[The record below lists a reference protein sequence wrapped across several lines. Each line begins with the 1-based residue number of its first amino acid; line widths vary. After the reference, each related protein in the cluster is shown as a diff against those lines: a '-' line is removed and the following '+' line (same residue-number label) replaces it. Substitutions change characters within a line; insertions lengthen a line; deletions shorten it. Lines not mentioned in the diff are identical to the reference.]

1 MNETST
7 TYPFKLWFAATC
19 AWLGSLQFGFHLVR
33 VTRIHCRQ
41 RFSVASS
48 AKRSSSHAQG
58 VLNTCLSYT
67 STDLGITEAKG
78 GAVVTSVLLISAAV
92 GGFFAG
98 QVADAIGPRRALVWN
113 TVPFFAGSLMSA
125 IAPDGSTGF
134 WAMLL
139 GAHTSDDRLP
149 GVALLQAVTGQ
160 LG

>member
-33 VTRIHCRQ
+33 VAQVYTEYRS
-41 RFSVASS
+41 SVASS
-48 AKRSSSHAQG
+48 ARSSSHAQG

-78 GAVVTSVLLISAAV
+78 GAVVTSVLLVSAAV

-98 QVADAIGPRRALVWN
+98 QVADAIGPRRALLWN
-113 TVPFFAGSLMSA
+113 NVPFFAGSLMSA

-139 GAHTSDDRLP
+139 GAHILDERLP
-149 GVALLQAVTGQ
+149 CVALFSIVTGQ

>member
-1 MNETST
+1 M
-7 TYPFKLWFAATC
+7 
-19 AWLGSLQFGFHLVR
+19 
-33 VTRIHCRQ
+33 
-41 RFSVASS
+41 
-48 AKRSSSHAQG
+48 
-58 VLNTCLSYT
+58 NTCLSYT

-139 GAHTSDDRLP
+139 GAHTLDDRLP
-149 GVALLQAVTGQ
+149 CVAVFRAVTVTTRSTRLTNYALPQGASQSGQ
-160 LG
+160 SGNEKAQCPVVWYDVV